1 MSLHLRTIVTGLFAV
16 MLTILTILL
25 GTIFTNQA
33 GEEVRT
39 EVGESLT
46 GHAVQMEDKL
56 SLFMSNRY
64 QEVQLVSG
72 LRSFKEQNIIR
83 EKQLIDELKTKF
95 PSFSWIGIT
104 DTEGTVIAASDDIL
118 LGESI
123 AERPVFLEATKE
135 SFIGDVHDAI
145 LLSKL
150 LPNPSGEPLQF
161 VDISVPIKDE
171 TGKFIG
177 VFATHLSWEW
187 AKEME
192 QNLLKA
198 TNSKDETEVLIVSN
212 RDRTVLLGPEGLVG
226 QQIEK
231 DLLDQLASSTEP
243 NEVVEWNNKRYV
255 TGYAM
260 EDGYGDYEGLGWHVI
275 VRQPEEIAYNGVNNL
290 ERFMWVISIISI
302 IGFALIGW
310 AIADQIAKPLRTI
323 TVAAKEIGRGS
334 QREMPV
340 VQGIRDV
347 EDLSLSIRNM
357 VQTITTTQSRLIHME
372 SLAHQDTL
380 TSLPNRIALYEKM
393 EESIAGSKEPW
404 IILFMDLDG
413 FKAINDVYGHKAGD
427 QVLITVANRLKHF
440 AKENQFVSRLGGD
453 EFVFLMKVE
462 SEHIQAHG
470 QACMNEIIAL
480 IQKPIALNDQS
491 VSIGC
496 SIGAAVYPTDSDHP
510 IEAMHLADEALYA
523 SKEKGKGIGTFY
535 SK

>member
-1 MSLHLRTIVTGLFAV
+1 MSLHLRTIVTGLFAI

-25 GTIFTNQA
+25 GIIFTKQA

-64 QEVQLVSG
+64 NEVQLVSG
-72 LRSFKEQNIIR
+72 LRSFKEQNITR
-83 EKQLIDELKTKF
+83 EKELIEELKTKF
-95 PSFSWIGIT
+95 PSFSWVGIT
-104 DTEGTVIAASDDIL
+104 DAKGTVVVASDDIL

-123 AERPVFLEATKE
+123 AERPVFLEALSE
-135 SFIGDVHDAI
+135 PFIGDVHDAI

-171 TGKFIG
+171 TGQFIG

-198 TNSKDETEVLIVSN
+198 TNSKDQTEVLIVSN
-212 RDRTVLLGPEGLVG
+212 RDRTVLLGPDDLVG
-226 QQIEK
+226 K
-231 DLLDQLASSTEP
+231 SLGKSLLDQISSSTEP
-243 NEVVEWNNKRYV
+243 NEVVEWNGKKYV

-260 EDGYGDYEGLGWHVI
+260 ENGYGDYEGLGWHVI
-275 VRQPEEIAYNGVNNL
+275 VRQPEKIAYSGVNNL
-290 ERFMWVISIISI
+290 ERFMWIISIISI
-302 IGFALIGW
+302 VVFALIGW
-310 AIADQIAKPLRTI
+310 AIANQIAKPLRKI
-323 TVAAKEIGRGS
+323 TVAAKEIGQGM

-357 VQTITTTQSRLIHME
+357 VQTITTTQSQLIQME

-393 EESIAGSKEPW
+393 EATVAGTDETW
-404 IILFMDLDG
+404 LILFMDLDG

-427 QVLITVANRLKHF
+427 HVLIVVANRLKRF
-440 AKENQFVSRLGGD
+440 ANENQFVARLGGD
-453 EFVFLMKVE
+453 EFVFLTRIHEDELETV
-462 SEHIQAHG
+462 G
-470 QACMNEIIAL
+470 QACMDEIIEQ
-480 IQKPIALNDQS
+480 IKSPISLHEQS
-491 VSIGC
+491 VTVGC
-496 SIGAAVYPTDSDHP
+496 SIGAAVYPIDSNHP

-523 SKEKGKGIGTFY
+523 SKQRGKSVGTFY
-535 SK
+535 KK